1 MRASRVMLL
10 SYLGMVGV
18 PILLWLIA
26 IMSPLNQTA
35 TAREVLASSQPLE
48 QSCLAWWVYVTPMFM
63 GVETCFERVQNG

>member
-35 TAREVLASSQPLE
+35 TAREVLGF
-48 QSCLAWWVYVTPMFM
+48 LAALGAIVFGVVGIRDAYVH
-63 GVETCFERVQNG
+63 GS